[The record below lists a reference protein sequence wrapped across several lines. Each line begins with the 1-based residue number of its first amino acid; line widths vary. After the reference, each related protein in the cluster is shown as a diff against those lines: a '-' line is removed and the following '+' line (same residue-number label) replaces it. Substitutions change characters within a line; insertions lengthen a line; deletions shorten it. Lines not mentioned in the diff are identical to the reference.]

1 MHHSSP
7 MSSAASITLSHQM
20 ALQNQMDVIANNIA
34 NSSTAGYQGSKTMFV
49 EFLSKAVDGT
59 PVAYVNDIAVLRD
72 VSAGPLSQT
81 SNPLDVAINGE
92 GYFVVE
98 TEEGLFYTRN
108 GSFRIDADGQLA
120 TNTGAA
126 VMAEGDLPIVFAPDE
141 TQISISRDGTIST
154 ENGQIG
160 RLQIVTFDN
169 QQDME
174 KVGNTL
180 LTTEQEPLQAVEA
193 SVEQGM
199 LEGSNIKAVVEI
211 TEMIKVMRAYQG
223 AAQLI
228 QSEDERQR
236 RALQT
241 LTRPV

>member
-1 MHHSSP
+1 
-7 MSSAASITLSHQM
+7 MSTASSITLSHQM

-34 NSSTAGYQGSKTMFV
+34 NSSTAGHQGDKTMFV
-49 EFLSKAVDGT
+49 EFLTKAADGT
-59 PVAYVNDIAVLRD
+59 SVAYVNDIAVLRD
-72 VSAGPLSQT
+72 VSAGPLSRT

-92 GYFVVE
+92 GYFMVE
-98 TEEGLFYTRN
+98 TEDGLFYTRN
-108 GSFRIDADGQLA
+108 GSFRIDADGQLV

-126 VMAEGDLPIVFAPDE
+126 VMAEGELPIVFAPDE
-141 TQISISRDGTIST
+141 TQITIAKNGTIST

-160 RLQIVTFDN
+160 RLRIVTFEN
-169 QQDME
+169 QQDMK
-174 KVGNTL
+174 KVGNTM
-180 LTTEQEPLQAVEA
+180 LTTEQEPLEAVEA

-199 LEGSNIKAVVEI
+199 LEGSNVKAITEI
-211 TEMIKVMRAYQG
+211 TEMIKVMRSYQG

-241 LTRPV
+241 LTPLT